1 MTDFNTKLV
10 HGIPVGDNQ
19 TGAVVPPIYQS
30 TTFAYPQADAKV
42 RWDYTRS
49 GNPTREYL
57 EKEIAYLEDGDAG
70 FAFSSG
76 LATISTVFSI
86 FDRDDH
92 IIIGDSV
99 YGGTYRLL
107 NDYFT
112 KHGLS
117 FTTVDTRDLDA
128 IKAAIQPNTR
138 AIYFETLSNPLL
150 KVTSVKKVSALAKE
164 HGLLTIVDNTFLTPY
179 LQQPLNLGADI
190 VIHSAT
196 KYLGGHSDVLAGL
209 VVTKAPA
216 LSQQVGYLQNALGP
230 TLAPE
235 AANLVRRGIETLS
248 LRMDR
253 EQQNALAIAEHLEAS
268 PLVSSVH
275 YPGLKQDPNYQIA
288 QEELNGAGGV
298 LSFELADNGDAD
310 RFVNHLKLFTLAVS
324 LGSVASLAE
333 LPWTM
338 THAELPVAARKAS
351 GLSPQL
357 IRLAI
362 GVESVR
368 DLIEDLDQALGQVA

>member
-1 MTDFNTKLV
+1 MACRLQRW
-10 HGIPVGDNQ
+10 IP
-19 TGAVVPPIYQS
+19 
-30 TTFAYPQADAKV
+30 
-42 RWDYTRS
+42 
-49 GNPTREYL
+49 
-57 EKEIAYLEDGDAG
+57 
-70 FAFSSG
+70 
-76 LATISTVFSI
+76 
-86 FDRDDH
+86 
-92 IIIGDSV
+92 
-99 YGGTYRLL
+99 
-107 NDYFT
+107 
-112 KHGLS
+112 
-117 FTTVDTRDLDA
+117 RDLDA

-209 VVTKAPA
+209 VVTRTPA

-298 LSFELADNGDAD
+298 LSFELADNVDAD

-368 DLIEDLDQALGQVA
+368 DLIEDLDQALAQVE

>member
-76 LATISTVFSI
+76 LAAISTVFSI

-117 FTTVDTRDLDA
+117 FTTVDTAWSGCDQSGHSAEYPRDL
-128 IKAAIQPNTR
+128 
-138 AIYFETLSNPLL
+138 FW
-150 KVTSVKKVSALAKE
+150 
-164 HGLLTIVDNTFLTPY
+164 
-179 LQQPLNLGADI
+179 
-190 VIHSAT
+190 
-196 KYLGGHSDVLAGL
+196 
-209 VVTKAPA
+209 
-216 LSQQVGYLQNALGP
+216 NA
-230 TLAPE
+230 
-235 AANLVRRGIETLS
+235 
-248 LRMDR
+248 
-253 EQQNALAIAEHLEAS
+253 
-268 PLVSSVH
+268 
-275 YPGLKQDPNYQIA
+275 
-288 QEELNGAGGV
+288 
-298 LSFELADNGDAD
+298 
-310 RFVNHLKLFTLAVS
+310 
-324 LGSVASLAE
+324 
-333 LPWTM
+333 
-338 THAELPVAARKAS
+338 
-351 GLSPQL
+351 
-357 IRLAI
+357 
-362 GVESVR
+362 VESAAKGDER
-368 DLIEDLDQALGQVA
+368 